1 MRWMRDRE
9 LLRVGGLL
17 AVAAVVLA
25 AAAMPGHARPAE
37 RKRMQKLDFDVRLD
51 VLHRELSPEFCWFH
65 PRAAAI
71 PGAGR
76 DGHPAVIVTLQ
87 KHLRAS
93 DHYSGLYTMRS
104 DDLGKTWTGPTE
116 VPELGWVHEPNG
128 VTVAVADVTPGW
140 HPQTRRLIAI
150 GAQVRYNQ
158 GGDQLEDTY
167 RAHQTAY
174 AVHDPRMGAWSRW
187 KRLEM
192 PPDKQFDYARS
203 ACAQWLVQPDGTL
216 LVPLYIGRNANE
228 PMAVTVAQCAFDGQ
242 ELKCLRHGNVMELN
256 VERGLCEPSVAF
268 FGGRYY
274 LTIRNDVKG
283 YVTVSEDGLH
293 YRAIQPWVFDDG
305 TELGSYNTQ
314 QHWVAH
320 SDGLYLSYTRRGAN
334 NDHIPRSRAPIFI
347 ARVDP
352 ERLCVLRDTERVLIP
367 ERGAMLG
374 NFGACAISPRES
386 WVTDAEYI
394 MSDRPD
400 ARGAD
405 GSAFIA
411 RIIWS
416 RPNRLA
422 PRR

>member
-158 GGDQLEDTY
+158 GGDQLEDTH

-174 AVHDPRMGAWSRW
+174 AVHDPRTGAWSRW

-192 PPDKQFDYARS
+192 PRTSSLTTRAAPAPSGWCSRT
-203 ACAQWLVQPDGTL
+203 AL
-216 LVPLYIGRNANE
+216 LVPLCIGRNA
-228 PMAVTVAQCAFDGQ
+228 A
-242 ELKCLRHGNVMELN
+242 
-256 VERGLCEPSVAF
+256 
-268 FGGRYY
+268 
-274 LTIRNDVKG
+274 
-283 YVTVSEDGLH
+283 
-293 YRAIQPWVFDDG
+293 
-305 TELGSYNTQ
+305 
-314 QHWVAH
+314 
-320 SDGLYLSYTRRGAN
+320 
-334 NDHIPRSRAPIFI
+334 SRW
-347 ARVDP
+347 R
-352 ERLCVLRDTERVLIP
+352 
-367 ERGAMLG
+367 
-374 NFGACAISPRES
+374 
-386 WVTDAEYI
+386 
-394 MSDRPD
+394 
-400 ARGAD
+400 
-405 GSAFIA
+405 
-411 RIIWS
+411 
-416 RPNRLA
+416 
-422 PRR
+422 